1 MPDLASALDAALTAR
16 YRPKEVKAPA
26 TTRRGLLA
34 RMNQLEKLHAR
45 KGDRPGAA
53 GRRAARSAGIAP
65 DTWTRWRK
73 SQRAPSAASLRRL
86 EGAYAREITLPA
98 FRRALRTKKIPDKVT
113 VTAEVR
119 WTSSPKK
126 MYNATRYRTVK
137 LTGMRPAMVP
147 TIRAWVQAGPEAA
160 AQAFER
166 GAAEVHKTEEIA
178 FEGNQVHVEFP

>member
-34 RMNQLEKLHAR
+34 RMSHLEKLHTS

-73 SQRAPSAASLRRL
+73 SQRAPSAASVRKL
-86 EGAYAREITLPA
+86 EAAYAREITLPA

-113 VTAEVR
+113 ITAEIR
-119 WTSSPKK
+119 WTSSPRK
-126 MYNATRYRTVK
+126 MYNATKYRTVK
-137 LTGMRPAMVP
+137 LTGMRPAMIP

-166 GAAEVHKTEEIA
+166 GTAEVHKAEEIA
-178 FEGNQVHVEFP
+178 FEGNDVDVEFP